1 MATAAPTVKP
11 VDTMLR
17 RYATQATAALS
28 AVVGVSGVMMFF
40 HIAKGEVE
48 ALHEWLG
55 LAFVAV
61 AALHVVRH
69 RHGFGVM
76 LGQTR
81 MRVLFAAAAMAAAAF
96 VVLTPAKSGNPFRQT
111 TQIVLNAPLTS
122 VAPLVGVSAQDLA
135 ARLHAADTSQSIDA
149 IARAQGADPVT
160 LLQAALAK

>member
-1 MATAAPTVKP
+1 MTVKP
-11 VDTMLR
+11 VDTVLR

-28 AVVGVSGVMMFF
+28 AVVAISGVMMFF

-55 LAFVAV
+55 LAFVV
-61 AALHVVRH
+61 IAALHVFRH
-69 RHGFGVM
+69 RHGFGLM

-81 MRVLFAAAAMAAAAF
+81 MRVLFAAAALVAAGF
-96 VVLTPAKSGNPFRQT
+96 VALTPPKAGNPFRQT
-111 TQIVLNAPLTS
+111 TQIVLQAPLTN

-135 ARLHAADTSQSIDA
+135 ARLNAADTSQSIDA
-149 IARAQGADPVT
+149 IARAQGADPVA